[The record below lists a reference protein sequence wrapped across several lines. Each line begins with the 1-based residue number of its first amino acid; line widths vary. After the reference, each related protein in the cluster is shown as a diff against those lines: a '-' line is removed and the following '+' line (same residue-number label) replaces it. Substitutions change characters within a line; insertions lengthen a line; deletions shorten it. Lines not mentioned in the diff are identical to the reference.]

1 MAYRPSGLMPLF
13 PIYLARMAAKD
24 AGRDEYDALVAQ
36 NEVNLN
42 QNLDILFQKLLEIEQ
57 YLGQQSE

>member
-1 MAYRPSGLMPLF
+1 MAYRSGGIMPLF
-13 PIYLARMAAKD
+13 PIYLARRAAKD
-24 AGRDEYDALVAQ
+24 TGRDEYDALVAQ

>member
-1 MAYRPSGLMPLF
+1 MAYRSNGLMPLF
-13 PIYLARMAAKD
+13 PIYLARMAEKD

>member
-1 MAYRPSGLMPLF
+1 MAYRSGGIMPLF

-24 AGRDEYDALVAQ
+24 TGRDEYDALVAQ